1 MATLICPNCGAENVL
16 SIEGVCECEYC
27 GTVVTNTPCNSVNIP
42 QNDTDRSETF
52 LTGILSISEDEA
64 IKIAKDYVTQQL
76 KEVLK
81 DEDEDVY
88 KYFLSPLSKRFGEL
102 KFSVKLFYVPAFF
115 FKGEGLEN
123 GNIVNYCF
131 SCFAGNE
138 HSYPKCLI
146 DTVNFNTYF
155 NIYYCNGIVF
165 VNNDSINSNT
175 QRLFIKNPMNNGVLT
190 RKSYDYADSDCE
202 WVYDMDVYGNVARI
216 TMTCLGSDG
225 SGFKTEHTYT
235 YAQSERHPWRNVIED
250 NEIEFA
256 RLSRAETFT
265 RNNNNDI
272 RKFEYRDG
280 IIWEVTHRE
289 QFPNKYTDKQFNS
302 VAQQFNFNVKND
314 TNIDFW
320 QLWFPRTSNI
330 TIVALTEWLCLR
342 PDYLMKDVGSHY
354 EYEYDNDGNLI
365 KITDRS
371 WDMKYVYK
379 EIKIKYLY

>member
-1 MATLICPNCGAENVL
+1 MKKMFVILTILVSSVFSLYSQRVNERGLKCV
-16 SIEGVCECEYC
+16 SKIEMSGRQTSNQRYVFEYFDDLKLKSM
-27 GTVVTNTPCNSVNIP
+27 SVYYG
-42 QNDTDRSETF
+42 DKLYHTF
-52 LTGILSISEDEA
+52 T
-64 IKIAKDYVTQQL
+64 
-76 KEVLK
+76 
-81 DEDEDVY
+81 
-88 KYFLSPLSKRFGEL
+88 
-102 KFSVKLFYVPAFF
+102 
-115 FKGEGLEN
+115 
-123 GNIVNYCF
+123 
-131 SCFAGNE
+131 
-138 HSYPKCLI
+138 
-146 DTVNFNTYF
+146 
-155 NIYYCNGIVF
+155 
-165 VNNDSINSNT
+165 
-175 QRLFIKNPMNNGVLT
+175 MNNGVLT
-190 RKSYDYADSDCE
+190 RKSYDSSDSDCE

-235 YAQSERHPWRNVIED
+235 YAQSERHPWRHVIED

-256 RLSRAETFT
+256 RLSRAEPLT

-280 IIWEVTHRE
+280 IIWEVTYNYRHSDSD
-289 QFPNKYTDKQFNS
+289 NDKSFGY
-302 VAQQFNFNVKND
+302 AAKRFNFNVKND

-320 QLWFPRTSNI
+320 QLWFPRTTNI

-342 PDYLMKDVGSHY
+342 PDYLMNDVGSHY